1 MYSVKKKQLSDKNT
15 DFSPNTKE
23 VSTLGLTGAAA
34 AGAGRF
40 LCARPESR

>member
-1 MYSVKKKQLSDKNT
+1 MSEKQLSDKNT
-15 DFSPNTKE
+15 DFSPNTETKE
-23 VSTLGLTGAAA
+23 VSTLGFTGAAA

>member
-1 MYSVKKKQLSDKNT
+1 MYSVKKNNSLIKNT